1 MSNTSP
7 SSIPAVASLTDL
19 PNELVCMLSTY
30 MPATDIVQL
39 LSSCKAMHIYMS
51 EEAIWRRFCI
61 HYGVDDPSDLGSSSY
76 FEIYSVLLHKYG
88 PLIGLWAGDL
98 PFLGSI
104 IEFRV
109 DARARAIV
117 GETWILLPTSD
128 AWVLDSTDK
137 RRPPL
142 PEYDLFLSI
151 SLPSG
156 ESSKVSLPKKA
167 SLSWRMDDGDTE
179 EMSVVTDASHF
190 PTLRVL
196 SEIKAATYL
205 RCQDPLLPDGFCQHP
220 LFPHDVDDV
229 WYDASRG
236 LPRIGM
242 EPSPQPLASTPG
254 LSSLLSEGSFAE
266 ALFTAGGDIARPKAF
281 LKALLP
287 SNRHQIQ
294 GAIADLRDQD
304 TTPSPNG
311 LSPTDAEWSP
321 ASLDGIWLGDYSGY
335 GTEVL
340 WLSYNS
346 ASETINAWKITGDT
360 NVPRGFV
367 SWNIHC
373 GVELNLQDPQIRA
386 PFGRLEPARL
396 YRGTGT
402 ISVFGFIAN
411 RRHFIDAVAGIIG
424 PNDIAI
430 EWHGLMHGF
439 VCRYRRYVGRNPA
452 TETQMSEFVRRA
464 RESD

>member
-1 MSNTSP
+1 MSNTSS

-30 MPATDIVQL
+30 MSATDIVQL

-61 HYGVDDPSDLGSSSY
+61 HYGVHDPSDLGSDSY
-76 FEIYSVLLHKYG
+76 FEVYSVLLHKYG

-109 DARARAIV
+109 DARARAII

-229 WYDASRG
+229 WYDASRE

-266 ALFTAGGDIARPKAF
+266 ALFTAGGDIARPKA
-281 LKALLP
+281 LCISPPTDATTSSKALLP
-287 SNRHQIQ
+287 SDRHQIQ
-294 GAIADLRDQD
+294 GAIADLRDRD

-311 LSPTDAEWSP
+311 VACSVTRYYPLSSTPTIELSPMDAEWSP

-386 PFGRLEPARL
+386 PFGRLEPAKL

-402 ISVFGFIAN
+402 ISVFGF
-411 RRHFIDAVAGIIG
+411 
-424 PNDIAI
+424 
-430 EWHGLMHGF
+430 MF
-439 VCRYRRYVGRNPA
+439 VFL
-452 TETQMSEFVRRA
+452 FVHQCGYF
-464 RESD
+464 